1 MIRLKFFQPNFIT
14 QLENRYSNRVSAVL
28 TSIPKKDAVIQ
39 RGVQLIEQLQTWS
52 RRKCGSS
59 QHVLMPINFRL
70 TKTKRS
76 DVHE

>member
-39 RGVQLIEQLQTWS
+39 RGVQLIE
-52 RRKCGSS
+52 
-59 QHVLMPINFRL
+59 
-70 TKTKRS
+70 
-76 DVHE
+76 